1 MHLKLCLLA
10 LSALLWS
17 PLVTEPAAAASCAL
31 ADLQLMAGTWR
42 DNEEANVLTEERW
55 VVGPGG
61 RMIGSSW
68 RLHSDTDGGVLESM
82 TIVLENGVP
91 TMRIRHFDSTL
102 ANAREEKDAP
112 MVFVASKCGDDN
124 VVLDGTGLQTGEHFT
139 YTRDGDSL
147 TFVGNFIHD
156 GKPVRAEAHFD
167 KWPEDVSVKK

>member
-1 MHLKLCLLA
+1 MRLKLYLLA
-10 LSALLWS
+10 VPALLCF
-17 PLVTEPAAAASCAL
+17 PLTAEPAAAASCAL

-82 TIVLENGVP
+82 SIVMENGAP

-102 ANAREEKDAP
+102 AHAREEKDAP
-112 MVFVASKCGDDN
+112 MVFVALKCGDDS
-124 VVLDGTGLQTGEHFT
+124 VVLDGTGPQTGEHFT
-139 YTRDGDSL
+139 YARDGDSL

-167 KWPEDVSVKK
+167 KWPEETPTKR